1 MISDRARPG
10 WRLCRSAF
18 DPGVNGF
25 FSIRSPNPLGV
36 QYASRSLVGIGLA
49 RTLRLLF
56 VKTQGAFVNLLP
68 SKKKGRRTARVGLA
82 VVTTAALVSIGLASP
97 AAAEHDGRGKS
108 DATTLPTSGTGLL
121 AQLLA
126 PLPQALIGNTRTYDY
141 TGSQPGS
148 TGGGNG
154 GTGIGPVPATYQYAG
169 TGRITDFPTLQNQVE
184 SGANFTDNTSAAA
197 GTTGINLNL
206 TRLSDLVTETNT
218 DPTGL
223 LGGTTD
229 LLDAVLQLALV
240 GILSDVDDAV
250 QGVLDTLLESPI
262 VARVGSVDA
271 WCDARPGSATA
282 SGRVAG
288 IDVVLDLP
296 GAATDVNVNL
306 PVGELPANSAVV
318 ANLGNITTALVASLT
333 ASLNASLGT
342 LGMTLGALT
351 QALQTQVLNQ
361 VVAALTPVFQALSDG
376 LGPILTAT
384 INRTTSVPTGT
395 AAPFTVTGSNA
406 QVGNTAL
413 ELRVLEGI
421 QPLSGTLSV
430 GNVNCGPNTAGT
442 PHGGG
447 ENPGLQVL
455 KTEKVNGDDEAE
467 WTIRVHNP
475 LNSAVDDVFVKDFYP
490 KELDE
495 KDVKVSSISKGSFN
509 KNTGVWTVGTL
520 AAGATETLRIKAE
533 VDEDDLSDG
542 IDNAICVNRTSKPN
556 HIQKNDTFK
565 DDTDGCDT
573 ANAKS
578 DADDDDDDSP
588 KSINSGISGGDLSA
602 GGLAGLLAMTAMG
615 GSLAR
620 RRFNT

>member
-1 MISDRARPG
+1 
-10 WRLCRSAF
+10 
-18 DPGVNGF
+18 
-25 FSIRSPNPLGV
+25 
-36 QYASRSLVGIGLA
+36 LVGIGLT

-68 SKKKGRRTARVGLA
+68 RKSKGRNTARVGLA
-82 VVTTAALVSIGLASP
+82 FVTTAALVGIGLASP
-97 AAAEHDGRGKS
+97 AAADHDGRGES
-108 DATTLPTSGTGLL
+108 DATALPTAGTGLI
-121 AQLLA
+121 AQLLQ
-126 PLPQALIGNTRTYDY
+126 PLPPALIGNTRTYDY
-141 TGSQPGS
+141 TGTQPGT

-169 TGRITDFPTLQNQVE
+169 TGTITDFPTLQNQVE

-197 GTTGINLNL
+197 GTTGINLNVA
-206 TRLSDLVTETNT
+206 RLSDLVLETNT

-223 LGGTTD
+223 LGGVTD
-229 LLDAVLQLALV
+229 LLDGALQTLLAGL
-240 GILSDVDDAV
+240 LAPVDDV
-250 QGVLDTLLESPI
+250 IEQVLDGLLESPLA
-262 VARVGSVDA
+262 VGTGSVDA

-282 SGRVAG
+282 SGRVANAELL
-288 IDVVLDLP
+288 LDLP
-296 GAATDVNVNL
+296 GNFDVDVDVPL
-306 PVGELPANSAVV
+306 GELPANSAVV
-318 ANLGNITTALVASLT
+318 ANLGNIVDELVASVT
-333 ASLNASLGT
+333 ASLANSLDPAGPGLALLT
-342 LGMTLGALT
+342 GALET
-351 QALQTQVLNQ
+351 AIINQ
-361 VVAALTPVFQALSDG
+361 VTAALTPVFQALSDG

-395 AAPFTVTGSNA
+395 AAPFTVTGGSA

-413 ELRVLEGI
+413 ELRLLEGI

-447 ENPGLQVL
+447 GDKNLQVL
-455 KTEKVNGDDEAE
+455 KTEKVDGSDEAE

-475 LNSAVDDVFVKDFYP
+475 RDTAADDVFVKDFYP

-533 VDEDDLSDG
+533 LDEDDLADG
-542 IDNAICVNRTSKPN
+542 VDNAICVNRTSKPN
-556 HIQKNDTFK
+556 HIQKNDSFK

-578 DADDDDDDSP
+578 DEEDDDDDDSP

-602 GGLAGLLAMTAMG
+602 AGLAGLLAMTAMG
-615 GSLAR
+615 GSVAR